1 MTLSRSR
8 AAAGWAAACGSVP
21 AGAASAGLA
30 ALAALDFWV
39 SIRTLLAVD
48 GASAVGTSDVR
59 PSIAIDLDHSR
70 QGGDYHEQV
79 DEVERPSDE
88 PASAGPAAGPSH
100 RDEDQRRRDEG
111 DPGRGERDPAAV
123 GEVPG
128 IGR

>member
-8 AAAGWAAACGSVP
+8 AGAGWAAACGSVP

-59 PSIAIDLDHSR
+59 PSIAIGLDHSR
-70 QGGDYHEQV
+70 QGGDHHEQV
-79 DEVERPSDE
+79 DEVERPADE
-88 PASAGPAAGPSH
+88 QASAGQAAGPSH
-100 RDEDQRRRDEG
+100 RDEDQ
-111 DPGRGERDPAAV
+111 
-123 GEVPG
+123 
-128 IGR
+128 